1 MLKEGNNYCV
11 YMHTNLVNGKKY
23 VGLTGRN
30 VKERWLSNG
39 DGYKVQ
45 PFYKAIKKYGLENFS
60 HEILASGL
68 SKDEACELEKY
79 YIKKYQTNE
88 REYGYNMSTGGECSV
103 EGAIFGNRRH
113 VFQYDIDGNFLKEYD
128 SIRRAEIGTGINY
141 EVIRDCCCGNTF
153 TGNGFRWS
161 YDKVEKLEKLP
172 DKIISPNIDKRKPVY
187 QYDLDG
193 NFVKRYDSITI
204 AREETGIEGIGGCC
218 AGKHKHAGWNYWSY
232 EFLGDKIAPINV
244 GKPVYQY
251 GIDGKYIAGYKCS
264 ALAAKLIGVD
274 SAGIFKC
281 CDKTS
286 RGRLSVGFQWSW
298 EYHPEG
304 IERYEDKTKRHVYQ
318 YSLNGEFLGEF
329 ESISEAGRVIDV
341 DNGTISACARGHRQ
355 SAGGFIWS
363 YEKFD
368 AVKPYKQPHIRA
380 VAKYDLNGN
389 LLEVFKSVAD
399 AQIST
404 GKKSGVSNC
413 CRGICK
419 TACGYK
425 WAYYDEG
432 GGVSV

>member
-45 PFYKAIKKYGLENFS
+45 PFYKAIKKYGWENFS

-79 YIKKYQTNE
+79 YIKKYQTTK

-113 VFQYDIDGNFLKEYD
+113 LFQYDIDGNFLKEYD

-172 DKIISPNIDKRKPVY
+172 DKIINPGIEKRKTVY

-193 NFVKRYDSITI
+193 NFVKEYESVTI
-204 AREETGIEGIGGCC
+204 AQQETGINNISSCC
-218 AGKHKHAGWNYWSY
+218 LGKNKHAGWSYWSY
-232 EFLGDKIAPINV
+232 EFLGDKIAPIDV
-244 GKPVYQY
+244 RKPVYQY
-251 GIDGKYIAGYKCS
+251 GTDGKYVAGYKCGE
-264 ALAAKLIGVD
+264 LAANATGARN
-274 SAGIFKC
+274 SAISGC
-281 CDKTS
+281 CNKSS
-286 RGRLSVGFQWSW
+286 RKRLAGGYQWSF

-304 IERYEDKTKRHVYQ
+304 IEKYEDKTKRRVYQ
-318 YSLNGEFLGEF
+318 YSLDGNFLSEF
-329 ESISEAGRVIDV
+329 ESASEAGRI
-341 DNGTISACARGHRQ
+341 NGICGSSITACAGGKRK
-355 SAGGFIWS
+355 SAG
-363 YEKFD
+363 
-368 AVKPYKQPHIRA
+368 
-380 VAKYDLNGN
+380 
-389 LLEVFKSVAD
+389 
-399 AQIST
+399 
-404 GKKSGVSNC
+404 
-413 CRGICK
+413 
-419 TACGYK
+419 GYK

-432 GGVSV
+432 GGVSVQEQS